1 MGYRNLVVLFTDE
14 ADIFRR
20 KAVSDGVFTGTDT
33 LVAVAENIPCRL
45 SQKGRV
51 NLGESGL
58 GEVYNEANFRLKLF
72 LPPGTDIRQGDS
84 VRVRRSGKRGA
95 GPEAAETTG
104 TTGTNGEE
112 GTAFLAGFPFAYD
125 SHVEVHLSFI
135 GKA

>member
-1 MGYRNLVVLFTDE
+1 MGYRDLTALFTDE

-20 KAVSDGVFTGTDT
+20 KAGSAGPFTTADT
-33 LVAVAENIPCRL
+33 LEKVAEGIPCRL

-58 GEVYNEANFRLKLF
+58 GEVYNAANFRLKLF

-84 VRVRRSGKRGA
+84 VKVRRFGGDGA
-95 GPEAAETTG
+95 TQ
-104 TTGTNGEE
+104 
-112 GTAFLAGFPFAYD
+112 FLAGFPFTYD